1 MYSTASVYK
10 YKTTR
15 VFSPWLKK
23 VKYKQLFKSKLPKDP
38 VYSPFICPSY
48 TTNPPSLTTPHDQPS
63 PHTKRTNT
71 IFAPLSQNPLQTHD
85 LQNDAVSSR
94 HHPRNNMT
102 TLHSSS
108 SVVIPIRSGCTR
120 VQHANGTFRYAW
132 VVGKTARAVQS
143 LVCRS
148 VGVSG
153 HCVARDMLV
162 CMSIWDTH
170 VCMNECDWRFVL
182 DYNFSSRDFP

>member
-1 MYSTASVYK
+1 MAAHARCVKLNGNKRRWVMYSTASVYK

-102 TLHSSS
+102 TCI
-108 SVVIPIRSGCTR
+108 VVITR
-120 VQHANGTFRYAW
+120 HPRPFRLH
-132 VVGKTARAVQS
+132 ARAT
-143 LVCRS
+143 RK
-148 VGVSG
+148 
-153 HCVARDMLV
+153 
-162 CMSIWDTH
+162 
-170 VCMNECDWRFVL
+170 
-182 DYNFSSRDFP
+182 